1 MKDNKIV
8 SIHFSSA
15 GRWVE
20 FTYENGD
27 IVDRSFVSE
36 MEAQE
41 RAFVQM
47 VNPELYQTMV
57 DREHKIYADE
67 LAS

>member
-1 MKDNKIV
+1 MKDNKVV
-8 SIHFSSA
+8 SIRFSLA

-27 IVDRSFVSE
+27 TVDRSFVST

-41 RAFVQM
+41 RAFVEM
-47 VNPELYQTMV
+47 VNPELYQTMLA
-57 DREHKIYADE
+57 REHEIFAC
-67 LAS
+67 